1 MNEWIDHYSRVREEY
16 PFSRLVIPSCICEE
30 RPTHSGTDMKWMR
43 KYIKAGLAGQMDGWV
58 HIGNWNWARA
68 GKGKLATLSVLTFP
82 VREREKTHGG
92 GYHWFGAL
100 GVLRVGNFSSCCFRF
115 YHIYLGSIFLLVGS
129 GGRLCGFFFH
139 VFL

>member
-1 MNEWIDHYSRVREEY
+1 MEVEEQKKFLRYACMNEWIDHYSRVREEY

-68 GKGKLATLSVLTFP
+68 GKGKASLQF
-82 VREREKTHGG
+82 
-92 GYHWFGAL
+92 
-100 GVLRVGNFSSCCFRF
+100 
-115 YHIYLGSIFLLVGS
+115 
-129 GGRLCGFFFH
+129 
-139 VFL
+139 